1 MKLSHKRKIAHK
13 RSGAAKGWA
22 KVVRVRHILREPVW
36 ALASATAELV
46 LKMPCAL
53 EFNVPSA
60 VIYDDKPKP
69 SLIAR
74 CASLVKGGLRR
85 LKAAGE
91 AQRKLL
97 QGRQ

>member
-22 KVVRVRHILREPVW
+22 KVVRCRQAARVLIAGAT
-36 ALASATAELV
+36 ALAF
-46 LKMPCAL
+46 AL
-53 EFNVPSA
+53 HFPPAYTRPSKAGGDDHKPRSSLLRRA
-60 VIYDDKPKP
+60 VDAVVAPF
-69 SLIAR
+69 
-74 CASLVKGGLRR
+74 RR